1 MQSFHVEVDDVLG
14 RVLYPYVGWWYRGR
28 GRGGRGVGFG
38 GCGGSGSCYGDGGEV
53 MQASRIPYQ
62 TVGVPSPAVNMKAW
76 QQGGGVRHI
85 RSSSS
90 GLCLTFLLEKIANR
104 TFLRVVV
111 VVTIILVSFNVNLLL
126 LILILITILILV
138 TILILILI
146 IGGNR
151 GWGYQ

>member
-90 GLCLTFLLEKIANR
+90 GLCLTFILEKIANR

-111 VVTIILVSFNVNLLL
+111 VVVVVTIILVSLYVNLVLLL
-126 LILILITILILV
+126 LILILIM
-138 TILILILI
+138 ILI

>member
-38 GCGGSGSCYGDGGEV
+38 WCGGSGSCYGDGGEV

-111 VVTIILVSFNVNLLL
+111 VVVTIILVSLYVNLVLLL
-126 LILILITILILV
+126 LILILIM
-138 TILILILI
+138 ILI

-151 GWGYQ
+151 GWGYQQC